1 MASDPTRPAAK
12 GQYAQHVLAQTEQLI
27 DSGRLAYHEEPGNE
41 HFYVPGD
48 LLVTRE
54 ALPVVTKNLP
64 GLRAPDP
71 EIDEELGLARFA
83 LPKGTDV
90 HEVVQGIRERSNLGP
105 LGVGPHHVLF
115 GAPKLHGCPGRPPSP
130 GRVIDLDAA
139 GTAGSGVL
147 VAVLDTGQTEQSL
160 SLPWVAAH
168 VRPGAEVDLLDEDGD
183 QHIDLVGGHGT
194 FISGI
199 LAQVAPGA
207 EVLVLAPVSPMGLCN
222 DVVAARAVLAAR
234 KAGAALLNLSFGGY
248 TDGDSPPLALA
259 SALGTKGDGPLAVA
273 AAGNDGVS
281 RPFFPAALPDVVAV
295 AALDANGRRASFSNF
310 GAWVDACAPG
320 DRVLS
325 AYATGTVATD
335 SDGDGVDDVFKVPWA
350 YWSGTSFAVPQVVGA
365 LAVRMSETGE
375 SAREA
380 RDALLGLSATRLPDL
395 GARVVTSVR
404 SHRAAAGRP

>member
-1 MASDPTRPAAK
+1 M
-12 GQYAQHVLAQTEQLI
+12 YAQHVRTQTEQLI
-27 DSGRLAYHEEPGNE
+27 DRGRLAYHEEPGNE
-41 HFYVPGD
+41 YFYVPGD

-54 ALPVVTKNLP
+54 ALPVITQQARRLKVS
-64 GLRAPDP
+64 DP
-71 EIDEELGLARFA
+71 EMDEELGIARFR
-83 LPKGTDV
+83 LPQGADV
-90 HEVVQGIRERSNLGP
+90 HEVSQELRKQTGTGP
-105 LGVGPHHVLF
+105 LAIGPHHVLF

-139 GTAGSGVL
+139 GTAGNGVL
-147 VAVLDTGQTEQSL
+147 IAVLDTGQTEQSL
-160 SLPWVAAH
+160 ATPWVSAH
-168 VRPGAEVDLLDEDGD
+168 VRPGAEVDRLDEDGD

-207 EVLVLAPVSPMGLCN
+207 EVLVLAPISPMGLT
-222 DVVAARAVLAAR
+222 DDLVAARAVLAAR

-248 TDGDSPPLALA
+248 TDGDSPPLAIA
-259 SALGTKGDGPLAVA
+259 SALASKDDGPLAVA
-273 AAGNDGVS
+273 AAGNDGLT
-281 RPFFPAALPDVVAV
+281 RPFFPAALPQVVAV
-295 AALDANGRRASFSNF
+295 AALDAHGRRASFSNH

-325 AYATGTVATD
+325 TYATGTVATD
-335 SDGDGVDDVFKVPWA
+335 SDGDGIDDVFKVPWA

-380 RDALLGLSATRLPDL
+380 RDALLGLTATRLPDL
-395 GARVVTSVR
+395 GAKVVTSVR